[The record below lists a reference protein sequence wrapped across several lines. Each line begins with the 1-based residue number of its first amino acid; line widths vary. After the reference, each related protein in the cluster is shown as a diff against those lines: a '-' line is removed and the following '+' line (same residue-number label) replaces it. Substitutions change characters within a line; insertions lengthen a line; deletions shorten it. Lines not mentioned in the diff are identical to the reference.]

1 MSSNKSPVQIY
12 AIFHMNLAFSS
23 IPTEDH
29 ARVVHDCY
37 WPLLRLIEQHGIPLG
52 LELTAYTLDC
62 IDAVDPFWISRF
74 RDLLNRKCCELIAS
88 GDSQII
94 GPLIPEEVNRQNL
107 RLGLQR
113 YRSLLGVVP
122 RLAYINEQAVSAG
135 LLDIYLDEGLESVV
149 IEWDNPFSYNPDWCP
164 ELLLRPQSLKTASGR
179 SIKVIW
185 NHAIAFQKFQ
195 RYVHGEL
202 VLDDYLAYLTKV
214 IKPDCMA
221 FPLYGSDAEVFDYRP
236 GRYNTESEVISG
248 EWQRIETLFLSL
260 KNSAQYCW
268 CQPYDT
274 LVHWQQNTPLTLTSA
289 EHPVSVKK
297 QAKYNITRWA
307 LSGRNDLLMNT
318 LCFKRY
324 QELRATSSSE
334 EQWRELCRLWASDLR
349 THLTSKRYEELPF
362 NPSQLNYLPPI
373 VAASREEAR
382 CYFDEARRKLHIATD
397 KVRLVLNAHRGL
409 SIERL
414 AFASQNFE
422 PVIGTL
428 SHGHFDH
435 ISYGADFYSNH
446 LVMERFRERDR
457 VTDLN
462 KVSYQISDTQDGL
475 VISCEQPSRQGTLK
489 KWYHIRGESLETGF
503 MFGDHRRPEASLR
516 LGFITLLDCSS
527 RAWYATHLGSNY
539 LELFQERSNFNH
551 GDPVSSIVSATTAVG
566 ATEGVM
572 YLGIADRGVCLRW
585 DPACCAPLPMLSSQ
599 QINDAYLNRLWFSLI
614 EADETLKSGGYLPD
628 FSFTITPCP
637 QPISGVTP

>member
-1 MSSNKSPVQIY
+1 MSHSKKPVQIY
-12 AIFHMNLAFSS
+12 AVFHMNLAFSS

-29 ARVVHDCY
+29 ARVIAGCY
-37 WPLLRLIEQHGIPLG
+37 WPLLRLVEQHDIPLG

-62 IDAVDPFWISRF
+62 IEAVDPHWISRF
-74 RDLLNRKCCELIAS
+74 RELLSRQRCELIAS

-113 YRSLLGVVP
+113 YHSLLGVIP

-135 LLDIYLDEGLESVV
+135 LLDIYLDEGFESVV
-149 IEWDNPFSYNPDWCP
+149 IEWDNPSSYNPEWQP
-164 ELLLRPQSLKTASGR
+164 ELLHRPQSLKTASGR

-236 GRYNTESEVISG
+236 GRYNTEAEVISG
-248 EWQRIETLFLSL
+248 EWQRIETLFLRLVNASEY
-260 KNSAQYCW
+260 SW
-268 CQPYDT
+268 CLPCET
-274 LVHWQQNTPLTLTSA
+274 LAHWQETVPLALTSA

-324 QELRATSSSE
+324 QELMSASGSE
-334 EQWRELCRLWASDLR
+334 EQWRVLCRLWASDLR
-349 THLTSKRYEELPF
+349 THLTGKRYEELPF
-362 NPSQLNYLPPI
+362 NASQLSSLPSVI
-373 VAASREEAR
+373 AAGREDAR

-397 KVRLVLNAHRGL
+397 KVRLVLNANRGL

-462 KVSYQISDTQDGL
+462 KVPYQIHDDQHGL
-475 VISCEQPSRQGTLK
+475 LIRCEQSSKQGRLG
-489 KWYHIRGESLETGF
+489 KWYRIQGESLECGF
-503 MFGDHRRPEASLR
+503 DFADHLRPEASLR
-516 LGFITLLDCSS
+516 LGFITLLDCSR
-527 RAWYATHLGSNY
+527 RAWYAAHLGSQH
-539 LELFQERSNFNH
+539 LEFFQSRSDFNQ
-551 GDPVSSIVSATTAVG
+551 GDPVSSIVSATSAVG
-566 ATEGVM
+566 ATEGII
-572 YLGIADRGVCLRW
+572 YLGSGAKGVRLQW

-614 EADETLKSGGYLPD
+614 EADETLKAGGYLPN
-628 FSFTITPCP
+628 FSYTITPCSLP
-637 QPISGVTP
+637 LPGVAP